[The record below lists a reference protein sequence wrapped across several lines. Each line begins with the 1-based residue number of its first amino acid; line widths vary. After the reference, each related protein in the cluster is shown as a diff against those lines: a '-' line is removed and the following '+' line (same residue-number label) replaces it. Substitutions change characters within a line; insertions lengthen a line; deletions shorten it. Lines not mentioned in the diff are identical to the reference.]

1 MSMNGKKSN
10 EESVAIL
17 REYLTSDMSKGAICR
32 KYGLNRNWV
41 YTNLIKF
48 AISDKKDGTAMK
60 KLSGNVSA
68 EETYRDDERDTLLKR
83 IHELEIELRRTEMA
97 RDAYDEMIRLAEQ
110 YYNIPIRKKSGAE

>member
-1 MSMNGKKSN
+1 MSLNVKKSN
-10 EESVAIL
+10 EESLAIL

>member
-1 MSMNGKKSN
+1 MSMNVKKSN
-10 EESVAIL
+10 EESLAIL

-83 IHELEIELRRTEMA
+83 IHELEIELRRTAMA

>member
-1 MSMNGKKSN
+1 MSMNVKKSN
-10 EESVAIL
+10 EESLAIL

-48 AISDKKDGTAMK
+48 AVSDKKDGTAMK
-60 KLSGNVSA
+60 KLSGNVSP

-110 YYNIPIRKKSGAE
+110 YYNIPIRKKSGAK

>member
-1 MSMNGKKSN
+1 MSLNVKKSN
-10 EESVAIL
+10 EESLAIL

-83 IHELEIELRRTEMA
+83 IHELEIELRKTEMA